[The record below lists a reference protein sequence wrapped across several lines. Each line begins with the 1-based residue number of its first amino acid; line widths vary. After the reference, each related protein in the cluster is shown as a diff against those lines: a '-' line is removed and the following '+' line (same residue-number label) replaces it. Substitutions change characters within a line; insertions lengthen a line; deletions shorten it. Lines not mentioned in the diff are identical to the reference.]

1 MIIPSMKTIEVSQWR
16 TQEKFRGGVQG
27 RGSGLVG
34 GPGAEP
40 HGRGRIFENLQ
51 KIPEE
56 NGNNAVFSPILQ
68 KNFKTMRSIFARLDE
83 KHDCLGNFEKF
94 LMKIQ
99 WKN

>member
-40 HGRGRIFENLQ
+40 P
-51 KIPEE
+51 KKMAK
-56 NGNNAVFSPILQ
+56 NAVFSPILQ